1 MASQNHAWVTCNGTD
16 PLLCAEDNCANM
28 VEPPNELEVSRAL
41 TRKFNHLLCVMK
53 AIRKFKAILDRTRSE
68 TAARSSSGS
77 PTTPQGV
84 FNSKDIAKAEVI
96 TALLSQRRKV
106 RALNLIGNG
115 NDDSK
120 GSGSG
125 IGEQETRFLGIGT
138 GARDDFAMD
147 EATPDIVSDSPTAVD
162 FNVYDR
168 AYESAVEQINSAQN
182 TSQKPTVFLTKFVKD
197 AGGLQGGVQSA
208 VQASDLPA
216 QAAAQQEHEASS
228 STTETLAQ
236 LASSLDVSDTK

>member
-1 MASQNHAWVTCNGTD
+1 M
-16 PLLCAEDNCANM
+16 NM

-77 PTTPQGV
+77 PTTPQGA

-115 NDDSK
+115 NGDSK
-120 GSGSG
+120 GSDSG

-197 AGGLQGGVQSA
+197 AGGLQGGDQSA

-216 QAAAQQEHEASS
+216 QAAAPQEHETSS

-236 LASSLDVSDTK
+236 LASNLDVSDTK